1 MRIAGFARFIRPD
14 RESLFIKEMKKIFL
28 IVAASIIVILVILA
42 ILSRFFVDLLWFDSL
57 GFKAVFTTAWLTT
70 LIVFV
75 IAAVL
80 SSTILLING
89 IIAARTRSAGS
100 RGPSGFRVV
109 GRNAQGL
116 PEVIEFSLDKIPW
129 RLIIPGVAFAVGL
142 LIGVAQTSNW
152 DKVLKWLYAVPFGQS
167 DPLFGRDLGFY
178 IFSLPVYELLRNWG
192 ILIIF
197 WSAVLALGIY
207 WLRGDII
214 YQQPGFPTL
223 SPAATR
229 HLSGLLAAYFL
240 VKAVGYIL
248 DRYDLMISNN
258 GVVFGAA
265 YTDVHLRLPLL
276 MALAGAALLGAVLCA
291 FNIWSAG
298 IRLPILAV
306 ALVFAVSL
314 VETVV
319 PGLFQS
325 YWVKPDELR
334 LESRYIANNI
344 TFTRYGFALDRITSA
359 PFPTKGKLTAELIA
373 ANDATIQNIRW
384 WDPRPLLDTYR
395 QLQEIRLYYDFQD
408 IDIDRYVIDGSY
420 RQVMLS
426 ARELNQ
432 SKLPADAQTWINQ
445 RFKFTH
451 GNGIAMNPVNRFD
464 EEGLPVF
471 YVKDIPPLTPPELRI
486 DRPQIYLG
494 ELTRNY
500 VVVGGDTKE
509 FDYAK
514 GQENVY
520 NTYAGRD
527 GVSLGSL
534 WRRALF
540 AWYFGDVK
548 LLISDNVTSSSR
560 ILFRRLIQDRIQR
573 IAPFLLLDH
582 DPYIVVNNG
591 RLVWLQDAYTVS
603 DALPYSQKSQPSGIN
618 YIRNSVKVAID
629 AYDGNPIFYIA
640 DPTDPIVQTY
650 QRIFLSLFQP
660 MDSMPA
666 SLRSHI
672 RYPEDL
678 FVLQASVYGTYH
690 MKDPEVFYNKEDLWS
705 FPKESQRGGQTTTMQ
720 PYYTIMRLPGES
732 REEFILML
740 PMVPN
745 NRDNMI
751 AWLAA
756 RCDGPNYGKVI
767 EFAFSKEK
775 LIYGPAQIEARIDQD
790 TTISQQLSLWNQTGS
805 RVIRGNLLVIPI
817 DDTLLYVEPLYL
829 SAESRQLP
837 ELKRL
842 IASTG
847 DRVVMSTDVQ
857 SLLTALFA
865 QEGKRPAVVTSTS
878 PPTPGARTEELPPSG
893 SSSEALNH
901 YRRAFDALSKG
912 DWRNFGAEM
921 EAMQKALQSTPAKP
935 PPK

>member
-1 MRIAGFARFIRPD
+1 
-14 RESLFIKEMKKIFL
+14 MKKTFL
-28 IVAASIIVILVILA
+28 ILAASIIVILVVLA
-42 ILSRFFVDLLWFDSL
+42 ILSRFFVDLLWFDTL
-57 GFKAVFTTAWLTT
+57 GFSAVFTTTWLTAV
-70 LIVFV
+70 IVFV
-75 IAAVL
+75 SATVL
-80 SSTILLING
+80 SSTLLLING
-89 IIAARTRSAGS
+89 LIALRTTAGP
-100 RGPSGFRVV
+100 RGPRGFRVV
-109 GRNAQGL
+109 GRNTQGL

-129 RLIIPGVAFAVGL
+129 RLIIPAVALLVGL
-142 LIGVAQTSNW
+142 FIGSAQTGNW
-152 DKVLKWLYAVPFGQS
+152 DTILKWLYAAPFGRS
-167 DPLFGRDLGFY
+167 DPLFGHDLGFY
-178 IFSLPVYELLRNWG
+178 VFSLPVYELLRDWAL
-192 ILIIF
+192 LIIF
-197 WSAVLALGIY
+197 LSAAIAVGIY
-207 WLRGDII
+207 WVRGDIS
-214 YQQPGFPTL
+214 YQPPGFPTL

-229 HLSGLLAAYFL
+229 HLSALLAAYFL
-240 VKAVGYIL
+240 VKAGGYIL
-248 DRYDLMISNN
+248 DRYDLMTSNN

-276 MALAGAALLGAVLCA
+276 IALAGAALLGAALCS
-291 FNIWSAG
+291 FNLWRAG
-298 IRLPILAV
+298 IRLPVLAV
-306 ALVFAVSL
+306 AIIFAVSI
-314 VETVV
+314 VETIV
-319 PGLFQS
+319 PSLFQS
-325 YWVKPDELR
+325 YWVKPDELK

-344 TFTRYGFALDRITSA
+344 ELTRYGFALDHITSA
-359 PFPTKGKLTAELIA
+359 PFPAKGKLTPEVIA
-373 ANDATIQNIRW
+373 ANDVTIQNIRW

-395 QLQEIRLYYDFQD
+395 QLQELRLYYDFHD
-408 IDIDRYVIDGSY
+408 MDVDRYVIDGSY

-471 YVKDIPPLTPPELRI
+471 YVKDIPPEAPPELRI
-486 DRPQIYLG
+486 DRPEIYFG
-494 ELTRNY
+494 EETRNY

-520 NTYAGRD
+520 NVYEGRD
-527 GVSLGSL
+527 GVSLRRL
-534 WRRALF
+534 WTRALF
-540 AWYFGDVK
+540 AWYFGDFK
-548 LLISDNVTSSSR
+548 LLISDNVTASSR

-573 IAPFLLLDH
+573 IAPFLRLDH
-582 DPYIVVNNG
+582 DPYLVVSDG
-591 RLVWLQDAYTVS
+591 RLIWLQDAYTAS
-603 DALPYSQKSQPSGIN
+603 DALPYSQRSRANGIN
-618 YIRNSVKVAID
+618 YIRNAVKIAVD
-629 AYDGNPIFYIA
+629 AYDGNPVFYVA
-640 DPTDPIVQTY
+640 DATDPIVQTY
-650 QRIFLSLFQP
+650 QRIFPSLFQP

-678 FVLQASVYGTYH
+678 FILQANVYGTYH

-705 FPKESQRGGQTTTMQ
+705 FPKESHKGQTSIMQ

-817 DDTLLYVEPLYL
+817 DDALLYVEPLYL

-847 DRVVMSTDVQ
+847 DRVVMAQNVDSLFAA
-857 SLLTALFA
+857 LLT
-865 QEGKRPAVVTSTS
+865 QERKQPAVVTSTS
-878 PPTPGARTEELPPSG
+878 PPTPGARTDELPPSG
-893 SSSEALNH
+893 SNAEALNY
-901 YRRAFDALSKG
+901 YRRALDALSKG
-912 DWRNFGAEM
+912 DWRTFGAEM
-921 EAMQKALQSTPAKP
+921 DAMQKALQGAPAKP
-935 PPK
+935 PPKKNP

>member
-1 MRIAGFARFIRPD
+1 
-14 RESLFIKEMKKIFL
+14 MKKTFL
-28 IVAASIIVILVILA
+28 IVAALVIVTLA
-42 ILSRFFVDLLWFDSL
+42 VLTKLSGFFVDLLWFDAL
-57 GFKAVFTTAWLTT
+57 GFKAVFTTVWLTV
-70 LIVFV
+70 IVMFG
-75 IAAVL
+75 ATALL
-80 SSTILLING
+80 SSAILWFNG
-89 IIAARTRSAGS
+89 FMAVRSSRS
-100 RGPSGFRVV
+100 RGQSSFKFVT
-109 GRNAQGL
+109 RNTQGL
-116 PEVIEFSLDKIPW
+116 PQVIEFSLGNIPW
-129 RLIIPGVAFAVGL
+129 RLIIPTAALSVGL
-142 LIGVAQTSNW
+142 IIGFAQAANW
-152 DKVLKWLYAVPFGQS
+152 EAVLKWLHAVPFGRP

-178 IFSLPVYELLRNWG
+178 IFSLPVYELLRDWAL
-192 ILIIF
+192 LIIF
-197 WSAVLALGIY
+197 WSAILALITY
-207 WLRGDII
+207 WIRGDIVS
-214 YQQPGFPTL
+214 QPAGFPTV
-223 SPAATR
+223 SAAATR
-229 HLSGLLAAYFL
+229 HLSGLLAAFLL
-240 VKAVGYIL
+240 VKAAGYVL

-276 MALAGAALLGAVLCA
+276 VVLAGASLAGAALCA

-306 ALVFAVSL
+306 GLVLVLSL
-314 VETVV
+314 VKTAV
-319 PGLFQS
+319 PALFQN

-334 LESRYIANNI
+334 LESRYIENNI

-359 PFPTKGKLTAELIA
+359 PFPAKGKLTPELIA
-373 ANDATIQNIRW
+373 ANDVTIQNIRW

-395 QLQEIRLYYDFQD
+395 QLQELRLYYDFHD
-408 IDIDRYVIDGSY
+408 IDMDRYLIDGSY
-420 RQVMLS
+420 RGVTLS
-426 ARELNQ
+426 GRELNQ
-432 SKLPADAQTWINQ
+432 SKLPTDAQTWINQ

-451 GNGIAMNPVNRFD
+451 GNGVTINPVNRFD

-471 YVKDIPPLTPPELRI
+471 YVKDIPPVGPAELRI
-486 DRPQIYLG
+486 DRPEIYFG
-494 ELTRNY
+494 EQSGNY
-500 VVVGGDTKE
+500 VVVGGGTKE

-520 NTYAGRD
+520 NTYQGRD

-540 AWYFGDVK
+540 AWYFGDFK
-548 LLISDNVTSSSR
+548 LFISDNITSSSR
-560 ILFRRLIQDRIQR
+560 ILFRRLVQDRIRR
-573 IAPFLLLDH
+573 IAPFLLLDR
-582 DPYIVVNNG
+582 DPYLVVNDG
-591 RLVWLQDAYTVS
+591 RLVWMQDAYTVS
-603 DALPYSQKSQPSGIN
+603 DALPYSQRSANGIN
-618 YIRNSVKVAID
+618 YIRNAVKVAVD
-629 AYDGNPIFYIA
+629 AYDGHPAFYVA

-650 QRIFLSLFQP
+650 QRIFPSLFQT
-660 MDSMPA
+660 MDSMTA

-678 FVLQASVYGTYH
+678 FILQANMYGTYH

-705 FPKESQRGGQTTTMQ
+705 FPKESQRGQTTIMQ

-732 REEFILML
+732 HEEFILML

-756 RCDGPNYGKVI
+756 RCDGLNYGKVI

-775 LIYGPAQIEARIDQD
+775 LIYGPAQVEARIDQD

-817 DDTLLYVEPLYL
+817 EDTLLYVEPLYL

-857 SLLTALFA
+857 SLLAALFA
-865 QEGKRPAVVTSTS
+865 QEGKRPAVAAAIS
-878 PPTPGARTEELPPSG
+878 PPTPGARTEPLPPPG
-893 SSSEALNH
+893 ANAEAVKH
-901 YRRAFDALSKG
+901 YRQALQALSKG
-912 DWRNFGAEM
+912 DWRTFGAEM
-921 EAMQKALQSTPAKP
+921 DGLQKTLEGGKGKP
-935 PPK
+935 PG

>member
-1 MRIAGFARFIRPD
+1 MRKTFFI
-14 RESLFIKEMKKIFL
+14 L
-28 IVAASIIVILVILA
+28 AASIIGILVILA
-42 ILSRFFVDLLWFDSL
+42 ILSRFFVDLLWFDAL
-57 GFKAVFTTAWLTT
+57 GFRAVFATAWLTEI
-70 LIVFV
+70 IVFV
-75 IAAVL
+75 IATAL
-80 SSTILLING
+80 SFTVLLING
-89 IIAARTRSAGS
+89 LIATRTASAGS
-100 RGPSGFRVV
+100 RGPRGFRVV
-109 GRNAQGL
+109 GRNTQGL
-116 PEVIEFSLDKIPW
+116 PEIIEFSLDKIPW
-129 RLIIPGVAFAVGL
+129 RLIIPAVALLVGL
-142 LIGVAQTSNW
+142 FIGFSQASNW
-152 DKVLKWLYAVPFGQS
+152 DTILKWLYAAPFGRS

-178 IFSLPVYELLRNWG
+178 FFSLPLYELIRDWAL
-192 ILIIF
+192 LIIF
-197 WSAVLALGIY
+197 LSAAISVCLY
-207 WLRGDII
+207 WVRGDVS
-214 YQQPGFPTL
+214 YQPPGLPVL
-223 SPAATR
+223 SPGAIK

-240 VKAVGYIL
+240 VKAGGYIL
-248 DRYDLMISNN
+248 ERYDLLTSNN

-276 MALAGAALLGAVLCA
+276 IALAGAALLAAVLCA
-291 FNIWSAG
+291 FNIWLTG
-298 IRLPILAV
+298 MRLPVFAV

-314 VETVV
+314 IETVV

-325 YWVKPDELR
+325 YWVKPDELK

-344 TFTRYGFALDRITSA
+344 ELTRYGFALDHITSA
-359 PFPTKGKLTAELIA
+359 PFPAKGKLTPEVIA

-395 QLQEIRLYYDFQD
+395 QLQELRLYYDFHD
-408 IDIDRYVIDGSY
+408 MDIDRYVIDGSY
-420 RQVMLS
+420 REVMLS

-471 YVKDIPPLTPPELRI
+471 YVKDIPPVGPPELRI
-486 DRPQIYLG
+486 DRPEIYFG
-494 ELTRNY
+494 EETRNY

-520 NTYAGRD
+520 NVYQGRD

-534 WRRALF
+534 WTRALF
-540 AWYFGDVK
+540 AWYFGDFK
-548 LLISDNVTSSSR
+548 LLISDNITSSSR

-573 IAPFLLLDH
+573 IAPFLRLDH
-582 DPYIVVNNG
+582 DPYIVVSDG
-591 RLVWLQDAYTVS
+591 RLIWLQDGYTAS
-603 DALPYSQKSQPSGIN
+603 DALPYSQRSRANGIN
-618 YIRNSVKVAID
+618 YIRNAVKIAVD
-629 AYDGNPIFYIA
+629 AYDGNPVFYVA
-640 DPTDPIVQTY
+640 DPADPIVQTY
-650 QRIFLSLFQP
+650 QRIFPSLFRS

-678 FVLQASVYGTYH
+678 FILQANVYGTYH

-705 FPKESQRGGQTTTMQ
+705 FPKESHKGQTSIMQ
-720 PYYTIMRLPGES
+720 PYYTIMRLPGEA

-756 RCDGPNYGKVI
+756 RCDGANYGKVI

-847 DRVVMSTDVQ
+847 DRVVMAQNVEP
-857 SLLTALFA
+857 LFAALFT
-865 QEGKRPAVVTSTS
+865 QERKPPAVATSTS
-878 PPTPGARTEELPPSG
+878 PPTARAQTDELPPSG
-893 SSSEALNH
+893 SNAEALNYYH
-901 YRRAFDALSKG
+901 RALDALSKG
-912 DWRNFGAEM
+912 DWRTFGAEM
-921 EAMQKALQSTPAKP
+921 DAMQKALQGAPKTP
-935 PPK
+935 PPKKNP

>member
-1 MRIAGFARFIRPD
+1 
-14 RESLFIKEMKKIFL
+14 MKKTFA
-28 IVAASIIVILVILA
+28 IVAASFIVILVVLA
-42 ILSRFFVDLLWFDSL
+42 ILSRFFVDLLWFDAL
-57 GFKAVFTTAWLTT
+57 GFKAVFTTVWLTM
-70 LIVFV
+70 LAVFG

-80 SSTILLING
+80 SSAIVLING
-89 IIAARTRSAGS
+89 FIAARTTSAGS
-100 RGPSGFRVV
+100 RGRRSFRVV
-109 GRNAQGL
+109 GRNTPGL

-129 RLIIPGVAFAVGL
+129 RPIIPAVALLVGL
-142 LIGVAQTSNW
+142 FIGFAEATHW
-152 DKVLKWLYAVPFGQS
+152 DTLLKWLHGVPFGQL
-167 DPLFGRDLGFY
+167 DPLFGYDLGFY
-178 IFSLPVYELLRNWG
+178 IFSLPVYELFRDWG

-197 WSAVLALGIY
+197 WSAVLALSIY

-214 YQQPGFPTL
+214 YEQPGFPTL

-240 VKAVGYIL
+240 VKAAGYIL

-265 YTDVHLRLPLL
+265 YTDVHIRLPLL
-276 MALAGAALLGAVLCA
+276 MALAGASLLGAALCA

-298 IRLPILAV
+298 IRLPIVAV

-344 TFTRYGFALDRITSA
+344 TFTRYGFALDRISSA
-359 PFPTKGKLTAELIA
+359 PFPAKGKLTPELIA

-395 QLQEIRLYYDFQD
+395 QLQELRLYYDFHD
-408 IDIDRYVIDGSY
+408 IDVDRYLIDGSY
-420 RQVMLS
+420 RQVTLS

-451 GNGIAMNPVNRFD
+451 GNGVAMNPVNRFD

-471 YVKDIPPLTPPELRI
+471 YAKDIPPVVPAGLHI
-486 DRPQIYLG
+486 DRPEIYFG
-494 ELTRNY
+494 EQTVNY
-500 VVVGGDTKE
+500 VVVGGGTKE

-514 GQENVY
+514 GQDNVY
-520 NTYAGRD
+520 NVYEGRD
-527 GVSLGSL
+527 GVVLRNF

-540 AWYFGDVK
+540 AWYFGDFK
-548 LLISDNVTSSSR
+548 LLISDNVTPTSR

-573 IAPFLLLDH
+573 IAPFLRLDH
-582 DPYIVVNNG
+582 DPYLVVSDG
-591 RLVWLQDAYTVS
+591 RLIWLQDAYTVT
-603 DALPYSQKSQPSGIN
+603 DALPYSQRSSANGIN
-618 YIRNSVKVAID
+618 YIRNAVKVAVD
-629 AYDGNPIFYIA
+629 AYDGNPVFYIA

-650 QRIFLSLFQP
+650 QRIFPSLFQSIG
-660 MDSMPA
+660 SMPA

-678 FVLQASVYGTYH
+678 FILQASVYGTYH

-705 FPKESQRGGQTTTMQ
+705 FPKESQRGQTTTMQ

-732 REEFILML
+732 HEEFILML

-817 DDTLLYVEPLYL
+817 EDTLLYVEPLYL

-857 SLLTALFA
+857 SLLAALFT
-865 QEGKRPAVVTSTS
+865 QEGKRPAVATSTA
-878 PPTPGARTEELPPSG
+878 PPPLGARPKELPLSG
-893 SSSEALNH
+893 ANAEALKH
-901 YRRAFDALSKG
+901 YQQALQALSKG
-912 DWRNFGAEM
+912 DWRSFGAEM
-921 EAMQKALQSTPAKP
+921 DALQKTLQGGKGGGP
-935 PPK
+935 PG

>member
-1 MRIAGFARFIRPD
+1 MN
-14 RESLFIKEMKKIFL
+14 KTFL
-28 IVAASIIVILVILA
+28 ILAASIIVILVLLA
-42 ILSRFFVDLLWFDSL
+42 VLSRFFVDLLWFDAL
-57 GFKAVFTTAWLTT
+57 GFRAVFTTTWLTVV
-70 LIVFV
+70 IVFV
-75 IAAVL
+75 IASVL
-80 SSTILLING
+80 SAAILLING
-89 IIAARTRSAGS
+89 SIAAASAGS
-100 RGPSGFRVV
+100 RGPRGFRVM

-116 PEVIEFSLDKIPW
+116 PEVIEFPLDRIPW
-129 RLIIPGVAFAVGL
+129 RLINPAVALLVGL
-142 LIGVAQTSNW
+142 VIGSAQTSNW
-152 DKVLKWLYAVPFGQS
+152 DTILKWLYAVPFKQL
-167 DPLFGRDLGFY
+167 DPLFGHDLGFY
-178 IFSLPVYELLRNWG
+178 LYSLPVYELLRDWA
-192 ILIIF
+192 LLMIF
-197 WSAVLALGIY
+197 LSAALAVGIY
-207 WLRGDII
+207 WVRGDIN
-214 YQQPGFPTL
+214 YQPPGLPTL

-229 HLSGLLAAYFL
+229 HLSALLAAYFL
-240 VKAVGYIL
+240 VKAAGYIL
-248 DRYDLMISNN
+248 DRYDLLTSNN

-276 MALAGAALLGAVLCA
+276 IALAGAALVGAALCA
-291 FNIWSAG
+291 FNIWSVG

-306 ALVFAVSL
+306 AVVFAVSI
-314 VETVV
+314 VETIV

-325 YWVKPDELR
+325 YWVKPDELK
-334 LESRYIANNI
+334 LESPYIANNI
-344 TFTRYGFALDRITSA
+344 ALTRYGFGLDDITSA
-359 PFPTKGKLTAELIA
+359 PFPAKGKLTPEVIA
-373 ANDATIQNIRW
+373 ANNVTIQNIRW

-395 QLQEIRLYYDFQD
+395 QLQEIRLYYDFRD
-408 IDIDRYVIDGSY
+408 IDVDRYVIDGSY
-420 RQVMLS
+420 RQIMLS

-471 YVKDIPPLTPPELRI
+471 YVKDIPPVAPPELRI
-486 DRPQIYLG
+486 DRPEIYFG
-494 ELTRNY
+494 EETRNY

-520 NTYAGRD
+520 NVYQGRD
-527 GVSLGSL
+527 GVSMRSV
-534 WRRALF
+534 WTRALF
-540 AWYFGDVK
+540 AWYFGDIK
-548 LLISDNVTSSSR
+548 LLISDNITSSSR
-560 ILFRRLIQDRIQR
+560 ILLRRLIQDRIHR

-582 DPYIVVNNG
+582 DPYLVVNDG
-591 RLVWLQDAYTVS
+591 RLIWLQDAYTVS
-603 DALPYSQKSQPSGIN
+603 DALPYSQRDRASGIN
-618 YIRNSVKVAID
+618 YIRNAVKIAVD
-629 AYDGNPIFYIA
+629 AYDGNPVFYVA
-640 DPTDPIVQTY
+640 DPADSVVLTY
-650 QRIFLSLFQP
+650 QRIFPSLFQP

-678 FVLQASVYGTYH
+678 FILQANVYGTYH

-705 FPKESQRGGQTTTMQ
+705 FPKESHKGQTSIMQ
-720 PYYTIMRLPGES
+720 PYYTIMRLPGEA

-767 EFAFSKEK
+767 EFAFSKEN

-790 TTISQQLSLWNQTGS
+790 TTISQQLSLWNQIGS

-847 DRVVMSTDVQ
+847 DRVVMAQDVDTLFAA
-857 SLLTALFA
+857 LLT
-865 QEGKRPAVVTSTS
+865 QERKQPPAVTSTA
-878 PPTPGARTEELPPSG
+878 PPTTGTGPGELPPAG
-893 SSSEALNH
+893 SNTEALNY
-901 YRRAFDALSKG
+901 YRRALDALSKG
-912 DWRNFGAEM
+912 DWRTFGAQM
-921 EAMQKALQSTPAKP
+921 DAMQKALQGTPTKP
-935 PPK
+935 PPKKNP